1 MPITPTFPG
10 VYVEEIPSGVH
21 TITGV
26 ATSIAAFVDTF
37 ERGLVNYAVH
47 LLSMADFERYMGGL
61 DTTSEASYAIQQFFQ
76 NGGTEC
82 YAVRVTG
89 PAAQAAAIALT
100 NAGTNIFTVT
110 AGQMVGTTA
119 INNPGSWGNNIRLE
133 VDYNTT
139 DPTTQFNLTITE
151 EGGEV
156 FANYAFMN
164 VNAGHAAMTAQIVVT
179 GRMRDTV
186 VKTAAGWKIARRF
199 VRFDQSVEITS

>member
-61 DTTSEASYAIQQFFQ
+61 DTTSEASYAIQQFFM

-89 PAAQAAAIALT
+89 PTAKAAAITLT
-100 NAGTNIFTVT
+100 NGGANIFTVT
-110 AGQMVGTTA
+110 AGQMVGATV
-119 INNPGSWGNNIRLE
+119 IQNPGSWGNNIRLE
-133 VDYNTT
+133 VDYNTS
-139 DPTTQFNLTITE
+139 DPTTQFNLTISEVDTT
-151 EGGEV
+151 GAVVQSEV
-156 FANYAFMN
+156 FRNLNLKSGDPANAVDV
-164 VNAGHAAMTAQIVVT
+164 VNNGSRMVYLSDPASSGRPAAT
-179 GRMRDTV
+179 G
-186 VKTAAGWKIARRF
+186 
-199 VRFDQSVEITS
+199 